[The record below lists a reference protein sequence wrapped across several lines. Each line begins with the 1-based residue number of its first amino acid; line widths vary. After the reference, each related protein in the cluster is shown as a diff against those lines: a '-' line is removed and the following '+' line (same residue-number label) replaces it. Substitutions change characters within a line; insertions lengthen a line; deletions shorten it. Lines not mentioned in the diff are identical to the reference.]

1 MKSLNLTKVYFF
13 AALILMLIIGSNFSV
28 YGQIR
33 TSSFT
38 SEQIALLQ
46 PEMTKSEVK
55 RILREPY
62 KMSFNTN
69 EKQELVEDWYYK
81 TSVYIEKW
89 YVITYQCV
97 FVNGKLKSLIQK
109 ESPFDIKSVELV
121 NYQYQP
127 GCVNRIAV

>member
-13 AALILMLIIGSNFSV
+13 AALILMLIIVSNFSV

-121 NYQYQP
+121 N
-127 GCVNRIAV
+127 